1 MSEPLMYAQSEASLS
16 AAWARAFLKMCE
28 PPERELCPFLVSIAA
43 GPDGSPVEE
52 FDLRDALDAC
62 LEESGN
68 QTVDKVAKS
77 IFPHPLWQRAKGDR
91 HKLFAD
97 YLQNLPDYVA
107 MEASKNRHGLYFAR
121 LIGYGTNHKTGEP
134 EAYLDGKLKQS
145 GNQLEYIIN
154 ACKPKAQ
161 RMALQA
167 SIYDPVR
174 DQTEARRPF
183 PCLQHIA
190 FVPDFARG
198 TLTLNAFYALQLL
211 FIKGY
216 GNWLGLFRLGA
227 FVASQTKPQLRFE
240 RLCCYAGVQKMTA
253 DSRPKSGDLFDR
265 LTAIARNCAGE
276 REGQAIGAEA
286 TACRAG

>member
-1 MSEPLMYAQSEASLS
+1 
-16 AAWARAFLKMCE
+16 
-28 PPERELCPFLVSIAA
+28 
-43 GPDGSPVEE
+43 
-52 FDLRDALDAC
+52 
-62 LEESGN
+62 
-68 QTVDKVAKS
+68 
-77 IFPHPLWQRAKGDR
+77 
-91 HKLFAD
+91 
-97 YLQNLPDYVA
+97 
-107 MEASKNRHGLYFAR
+107 MEAMKNKHGLYFAR
-121 LIGYGTNHKTGEP
+121 LIGYGINHKTGDA
-134 EAYLDGKLKQS
+134 EAYLDGKLQQG

-211 FIKGY
+211 FIKAY

-227 FVASQTKPQLRFE
+227 FVASQTDPPLRFE

-253 DSRPKSGDLFDR
+253 DSRPKRGDLLDR
-265 LTAIARNCAGE
+265 LKDIAGQCAG
-276 REGQAIGAEA
+276 GCQVNGAEA
-286 TACRAG
+286 AVCQAK